1 MVKNKQRQT
10 GRATLT
16 ICTIEL
22 TAQAPPKKGYPLV
35 PQSYGDYIKQ
45 FRLDYGY
52 TQFEMAMEFEVY
64 KSTIDKWE
72 RGTCNP
78 NEENQQKII
87 EFLGYDPIQKTLT
100 QSADR
105 QAF

>member
-1 MVKNKQRQT
+1 
-10 GRATLT
+10 
-16 ICTIEL
+16 
-22 TAQAPPKKGYPLV
+22 
-35 PQSYGDYIKQ
+35 
-45 FRLDYGY
+45 
-52 TQFEMAMEFEVY
+52 MEFEVY